1 MASVSL
7 ITSANATTNYHPFQ
21 QFNNEFNLN
30 FGMSGATLQNS
41 AGSQANTTSQKYGLE
56 VERLFNNG
64 VWFDINTNIVVNSL
78 TNQSNGIGS
87 GASIVNQNPNL
98 GGINIKTGYA
108 FDIVSDNL
116 LLTPYG
122 LVGRNANVAAS
133 TLYYNNNSNITN
145 DFYYTLGMGGRLDY
159 RINNKVDL
167 YLDQLVGYN
176 WDQSAPLNGVMPQ
189 NNMVYLT
196 TLGVKYNV
204 YKQLQIGLNGFYNFY
219 NNMASIPQDTTGASV
234 YVPVNSYG
242 GAITF
247 GLTY

>member
-1 MASVSL
+1 MASILL
-7 ITSANATTNYHPFQ
+7 IISANATTNYSLFQ

-41 AGSQANTTSQKYGLE
+41 TGSQANTTYGLE

-64 VWFDINTNIVVNSL
+64 VWFDINANIVVSSF

-87 GASIVNQNPNL
+87 GTSIVNQNPNL
-98 GGINIKTGYA
+98 GGINLKTGDA
-108 FDIVSDNL
+108 FDIVSDHL

-122 LVGRNANVAAS
+122 LVGRNTNVAAS

-145 DFYYTLGMGGRLDY
+145 DFYYTLGIGGRLDY
-159 RINNKVDL
+159 LINKKVDL

-196 TLGVKYNV
+196 TIGVKYNV
-204 YKQLQIGLNGFYNFY
+204 YKQLQIGLNGFFNFY
-219 NNMASIPQDTTGASV
+219 NNMASIPQDTIGASV

-242 GAITF
+242 GAITL